1 MTNSKDTE
9 VIQPR
14 MGENLYPT
22 LEDVFRFVLWNKIIN
37 RLSSYLHDWSLT
49 MSFWIDFSSVD
60 PKVAFNVEI
69 KYGMLLK
76 IGTEENPDPMEINL
90 YLDKILEVVFSCAK
104 KRPVMF
110 SW

>member
-1 MTNSKDTE
+1 MFLGSYSEIK
-9 VIQPR
+9 
-14 MGENLYPT
+14 
-22 LEDVFRFVLWNKIIN
+22 
-37 RLSSYLHDWSLT
+37 LSTGCLGTPYLHNWSLT